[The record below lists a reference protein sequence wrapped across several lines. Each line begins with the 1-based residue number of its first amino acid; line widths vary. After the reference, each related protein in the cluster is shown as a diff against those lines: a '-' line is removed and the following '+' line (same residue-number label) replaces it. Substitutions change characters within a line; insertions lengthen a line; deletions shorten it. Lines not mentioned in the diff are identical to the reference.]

1 MDSQNIFK
9 QKVVAY
15 FCMEY
20 ALERNINLY
29 AGGLGILAGDY
40 LKAAKDKGY
49 PVVGIGILW
58 KQGYTTQRIDRQG
71 RVIDS
76 YCNYKS
82 EYGFLEDTGVTVDIR
97 IKEEDVKCKVWKT
110 ENFENNTLYLLD
122 TDIPENNGTELKW
135 TTGQL
140 YGGFEEQRIAQE
152 MVLGIGG
159 IRALRELGI
168 RPDIYHFNEG
178 HAVFAGFEIIREKLV
193 SGMEFEQA
201 LESTKK
207 SIVFTTHTP
216 VKQGNESHSLR
227 SLMYMGA
234 NDGLEASELKRIG
247 GDPFNMTVAGLRLS
261 KISNGVSRLHA
272 QTANEM
278 WREIE
283 GKSNIIQIT
292 NGIHIPTWVNEDVI
306 QNMDSDE
313 LLWGSH
319 LKHKRLLIDYIYEKT
334 GSKFKQDIL
343 TIGFARRVVPYKRAN
358 LIMEYEPQLQKLM
371 EAGKIQIVLSGKSH
385 PLDDEGKL
393 LVKKIHGF
401 CKRYPKNTAFIQNY
415 DIENAKALTKGCD
428 VWLNTP
434 RKPYEA
440 SGTSGMKA
448 ALNGV
453 LNLSVLDGWWE
464 EACIDGENG
473 WQFGDGLQ
481 MKNDVQ
487 QDRHDGEALMKILL
501 EKVIPT
507 YYEDRTKWVDMMR
520 KSISTNIEHFDMKR
534 TIDEYR
540 EKMYDFQ
547 PELLKNT

>member
-1 MDSQNIFK
+1 M
-9 QKVVAY
+9 
-15 FCMEY
+15 
-20 ALERNINLY
+20 
-29 AGGLGILAGDY
+29 
-40 LKAAKDKGY
+40 
-49 PVVGIGILW
+49 
-58 KQGYTTQRIDRQG
+58 
-71 RVIDS
+71 
-76 YCNYKS
+76 
-82 EYGFLEDTGVTVDIR
+82 EDTGVTVDIR

-122 TDIPENNGTELKW
+122 TDIPENDGTELKW
-135 TTGQL
+135 ITGQL

-168 RPDIYHFNEG
+168 KPDIYHFNEG

-207 SIVFTTHTP
+207 NIVFTTHTP

-227 SLMYMGA
+227 ALMYMAA

-278 WREIE
+278 WHEIE

-306 QNMDSDE
+306 QNIHSDE

-319 LKHKRLLIDYIYEKT
+319 LKNKRLLIDYIYEKT

-371 EAGKIQIVLSGKSH
+371 EAGKIQIVFSGKSH

-401 CKRYPKNTAFIQNY
+401 CKRYPKNAAFIQNY
-415 DIENAKALTKGCD
+415 DIENAKALTTGCD

-434 RKPYEA
+434 RRPYEA

-481 MKNDVQ
+481 MENNVQ
-487 QDRHDGEALMKILL
+487 QDHHDGEALMKILL
-501 EKVIPT
+501 EKVVPT
-507 YYEDRTKWVDMMR
+507 YYEDRAKWVDMMR
-520 KSISTNIEHFDMKR
+520 KSISTNIEHFDIKR

-540 EKMYDFQ
+540 EMMYDFQ
-547 PELLKNT
+547 PELLKNI

>member
-58 KQGYTTQRIDRQG
+58 KQGYTTQRIDRRG
-71 RVIDS
+71 RVHDS

-122 TDIPENNGTELKW
+122 TDIPENDGTELKW
-135 TTGQL
+135 ITGQL

-168 RPDIYHFNEG
+168 KPDIYHFNEG

-207 SIVFTTHTP
+207 NIVFTTHTP

-227 SLMYMGA
+227 ALMYMAA

-278 WREIE
+278 WHEIE

-306 QNMDSDE
+306 QNIHSDE

-319 LKHKRLLIDYIYEKT
+319 LKNKRLLIDYIYEKT

-371 EAGKIQIVLSGKSH
+371 EAGKIQIVFSGKSH

-401 CKRYPKNTAFIQNY
+401 CKRYPKNAAFIQNY
-415 DIENAKALTKGCD
+415 DIENAKALTTGCD

-434 RKPYEA
+434 RRPYEA

-481 MKNDVQ
+481 MENNVQ
-487 QDRHDGEALMKILL
+487 QDHHDGEALMKILL
-501 EKVIPT
+501 EKVVPT
-507 YYEDRTKWVDMMR
+507 YYEDRAKWVDMMR
-520 KSISTNIEHFDMKR
+520 KSISTNIEHFDIKR

-540 EKMYDFQ
+540 EMMYDFQ
-547 PELLKNT
+547 PELLKNI